1 MKKTMR
7 KKEGKNFTLMLKQK
21 MDMKENRIP
30 LPLQVAA
37 KTEM

>member
-1 MKKTMR
+1 MEKTMR
-7 KKEGKNFTLMLKQK
+7 TNEQNKEKISPCCLNMNKK
-21 MDMKENRIP
+21 P